1 MAKNNIEFTM
11 KLVLVRSD
19 TLYIEVYTCVYILVY
34 TCVYIMFQYIHI
46 YI

>member
-1 MAKNNIEFTM
+1 MCIYVHCMAKNNIEFTM

-19 TLYIEVYTCVYILVY
+19 TVYILVY